1 MGVWDVGALAN
12 EILGLER
19 RSPEC
24 GSLECGSPE
33 CGSPECGSLERRS
46 PERGSLSQWE
56 ELT

>member
-1 MGVWDVGALAN
+1 MVVWDVGALAN

-33 CGSPECGSLERRS
+33 CGSLERRS